1 METGIVIEVAKAV
14 PALLVLA
21 WVVNRFLNSLKE
33 RDDGIRAVF
42 SEAAGVQKETNQM
55 LGRVGEALDQQ
66 SEDSARTRKV
76 LHETQEIIVR
86 WKDVA

>member
-1 METGIVIEVAKAV
+1 METGIVVEVAKAV

-21 WVVNRFLNSLKE
+21 WVVNRFLTALKDRDEGFRTIMTEANS
-33 RDDGIRAVF
+33 
-42 SEAAGVQKETNQM
+42 VQKETNQT

-76 LHETQEIIVR
+76 LHETQEILVK